1 MRLLTFG
8 LGLGRTHLRL
18 NANQLNNAISKEIDL
33 TGDPNDPSNKIT
45 YLNIISR
52 LIDKVKPVK
61 INFGSIFMKKI

>member
-1 MRLLTFG
+1 MNLQILDWFG
-8 LGLGRTHLRL
+8 KNSLKI

-45 YLNIISR
+45 YLNAISK

-61 INFGSIFMKKI
+61 INFGSILKKI